1 MSIHP
6 KNNCISS
13 SITKIPICIKDNRD
27 YRKLALKLH
36 PDKNSDC
43 IDSATEKFKKLNNNK
58 NKQEETYGILSQES
72 FHKCIKQNGN
82 NFNNVNNFNNASNF
96 NNATNFNNASS
107 EDEGDINSFDNALD
121 KYYEL
126 KSEYNERVRERGML
140 HKREHNV
147 RCINCN
153 QIGKTIFTTDV
164 NGNNENNVRVL
175 KAVCGCKNPCNL
187 NIELVLGS
195 YVNIFEEIDKY
206 KEQLKQVKNDI
217 IIYKNDIM
225 FDANKEGDADHFEK
239 LKTRLNET
247 FTHLNK
253 IYDKL
258 FEIENTNE
266 DENIK
271 ELQFSMND
279 EISKIKEDVL
289 SNEYDNAVKIYIDE
303 LEPIL
308 KELREKTYAICEVD
322 KHIER
327 FGILKIKVTYTLIQ
341 EKYAKNAF
349 VIEMTP
355 PEIVR
360 FITKRNGVNADVPVN
375 NNVDTNVSE
384 DNADASLN
392 MKIFENSNKTAYV
405 NMSKISCKVLK
416 EYVMGAR
423 LLLQTIPDQVKNQ
436 QILVAFAS
444 EDISKKYVY
453 SGVTLHTHSTL
464 AMQNFLKIVNS
475 KLNTSFNSILMKKY
489 ISEIPF
495 ATADVDNDNNVVDAT
510 GGSVTIFYGFGRVL
524 RICNKTTNQL
534 VKNVKIAK
542 CCVLQMGGNFQELYT
557 YEVPVVKN
565 EVKNRI
571 TFTFLK
577 V

>member
-1 MSIHP
+1 MSINP

-58 NKQEETYGILSQES
+58 DEQEETYGILSQES
-72 FHKCIKQNGN
+72 FHKCIKKNGN
-82 NFNNVNNFNNASNF
+82 NPLNQHSY
-96 NNATNFNNASS
+96 S
-107 EDEGDINSFDNALD
+107 EDEDDINSFDNALD

-140 HKREHNV
+140 HKREHTV

-164 NGNNENNVRVL
+164 NVNVNENNENNENNGNNGNKVRVL
-175 KAVCGCKNPCNL
+175 KAICGCKNPCNL
-187 NIELVLGS
+187 NIELVLGT

-225 FDANKEGDADHFEK
+225 FDANKQADTDHFEE
-239 LKTRLNET
+239 LKTKLNEI
-247 FTHLNK
+247 FSHLNK

-271 ELQFSMND
+271 ELQISMND
-279 EISKIKEDVL
+279 VISKIKEDVL

-322 KHIER
+322 KHVEKI
-327 FGILKIKVTYTLIQ
+327 GITKIKVTYTLIQ

-349 VIEMTP
+349 IIEMTP

-360 FITKRNGVNADVPVN
+360 FITKRNGVNTDVPVN
-375 NNVDTNVSE
+375 NNADTNVSE

-392 MKIFENSNKTAYV
+392 MKIFENNQKTAYV
-405 NMSKISCKVLK
+405 NMSNISCKVLT
-416 EYVMGAR
+416 EYAMGAR
-423 LLLQTIPDQVKNQ
+423 VLLQTISDQVKNQ
-436 QILVAFAS
+436 QILVAFVS
-444 EDISKKYVY
+444 NDISKKYVY
-453 SGVTLHTHSTL
+453 SGVTLHTHSTV
-464 AMQNFLKIVNS
+464 AMQNFLKIVNN
-475 KLNTSFNSILMKKY
+475 KLNTSFNSILIKKY
-489 ISEIPF
+489 ISDTPF
-495 ATADVDNDNNVVDAT
+495 VSADVDNDNNVVDTT

-524 RICNKTTNQL
+524 RIRNKTTNQL

-557 YEVPVVKN
+557 YEVPVVEN
-565 EVKNRI
+565 ETKNRI